1 MTYNKLFPR
10 LLLALL
16 VIISVSART
25 DAQYCELD
33 YIYPSSFNF
42 PSAGGSEE
50 IEIGIMGMCTVTY
63 SNVPAWINVYC
74 SGGAGSIVCSS
85 NTGAARNA
93 RIYVRL
99 NGQARGFFD
108 VSQAEGY
115 PPLIAGTISTNKT
128 FVCYGTS
135 PGTFSSTSAASGG
148 NCSGAYSYQWQYST
162 NGSTYYN
169 ISGET
174 SLTYTPGNLTSTRY
188 YRRRVTCSG
197 ATEYSNRLTI
207 TVNSLI
213 NGGRINGNQEICED
227 GYAGIIANQSS
238 PSGGTGYL
246 RYEWESSYDNL
257 TWNTAQTQDPW
268 ELYLYPPQQH
278 TQTTYYRRVA
288 IDSRNCRGYSNT
300 ATVSVKE
307 KSVRAT
313 SISDSRNN
321 ICPGGLVR
329 LTVVGGSLGEDASWK
344 WYSGSCGGTP
354 AGTGPYIDVYP
365 NTTTTYYVRADGEC
379 NTTDCV
385 SKTINVYTY
394 STDPTSITAVSCAES
409 GESVSLTVNGGSLSN
424 SGGARWKWYKNSTSG
439 TPFASTTGRTVNV
452 NHTATTTYYVRAEG
466 GCGPTTGSV
475 SKTINIES
483 EAPTSITS
491 TAGDII
497 CPNTATTLEV
507 VGGSLGTGASWKWYI
522 GSTSGSSVHT
532 GATYPVSPGSATT
545 YYVRAEGT
553 CGPSGAVSKTI
564 NVYTY
569 STDPTSI
576 TAVSCAESGE
586 SVSLTVNGG
595 SLSNSGGARWKW
607 YKNSTSGTPFAS
619 TTGRT
624 VNVNHTAATT
634 YYVRAEGG
642 CGPTTGSV
650 SKTINIESEA
660 PTSITSTA
668 GDIIC
673 PNTATTL
680 EVVGGSLGTGASWKW
695 YIGSTSGSSVHTGPT
710 YPVSPGSAT
719 TYYVRAEGTCGPSG
733 AVSKTITTKQP
744 PSIQTQPYNQKVIPG
759 NQANFTVSESGISYQ
774 WQESFTAYG
783 PWDNIPSSDS
793 PTLNYTTSVSDSSL
807 IFVRCLVNGDC
818 SFQTASDTVSVSF
831 ELPPYIVDESG
842 GIHINSK
849 GELEAHVFASHEFD
863 WTDGSLFDFGGP
875 GSAEWDDEMHA
886 WKCTGYVTMYL
897 KSSNDIAIHNRR
909 SYKMSVDVY
918 RENDQ
923 DKAFYWGGIRLTYTK
938 SVLSGF
944 GGAYDYS
951 ATRGSVRPETGQWV
965 TYTSNPKVGIQNTYE
980 GWGDDGCA
988 YYRVGGLINYNGENT
1003 QVTYVRDIR
1012 FYESSDEYSYQWKK
1026 NDISI
1031 PGETKPVLNITRSEI
1046 DLTIGD
1052 TLSCEVDGMASY
1064 FLSPSYA
1071 SHNFNKYLNPDTD
1084 ENYIHT
1090 VIPQIEITDEDIFDR
1105 NTDCIIN
1112 QVSYFDGLGRPLQN
1126 ISVSASPSVM
1136 DIIQPV
1142 VYDDYGREAILY
1154 LSYESYTDNLGAYQ
1168 STAIGSTYGAGSK
1181 QYDFYNDAENDVTD
1195 DPNPF
1200 AETVF
1205 EASPLSRVLEQ
1216 GSPGASWQP
1225 ENVSIPGS
1233 GHTVKYD
1240 WGANQEND
1248 VLKFYISGD
1257 DLALDLPEDKYYDEG
1272 ELYKTVTKNENWT
1285 SGNINTTEEYRDK
1298 QGQVILKRTYVG
1310 PTPEKVETYYVYDIY
1325 GLLRYVITP
1334 AAAYEIVKTGSTVT
1348 FPLDKDDNIIKNLC
1362 YYYRY
1367 DARKRMIEKQ
1377 LPGSEPVYM
1386 VYDKRDRLV
1395 LTQDGNLREDINHND
1410 LKKWMFTKYD
1420 HLNRPVITGILTAD
1434 HVYSQPVMQDTV
1446 DNAYDGTSLLYY
1458 VEKDIGEIITLG
1470 YTDTSFPHSG
1480 NTFIYNSE
1488 IEYLTAT
1495 YYDDYNFP
1503 DTISFDTDNGIS
1515 GYSDDEGNVNYF
1527 DNALGLVTGTKVK
1540 ILNTGN
1546 YITTTNYYDN
1556 RYRLLQS
1563 ISTSDWDDG
1572 AQPDFTLTE
1581 TVSTDYDFTGKVL
1594 ALRQKQVIMDGEQTI
1609 SSEAV
1614 NKYYTYD
1621 HMGRLTRTEQQVEG
1635 DNNGKVTIAELGY
1648 NAIGELKTKSLH
1660 AEEISRG
1667 QVLDYKYNIRGWL
1680 TSVNDPDDLGTDN
1693 MFGMTLLYNDVSSL
1707 SALTGSQEQ
1716 YNGNIAGMIWNRPD
1730 TTSGTHFLKSAY
1742 SFEYDGLNRFNLA
1755 YYGEGETIVSS
1766 DKFREYDMDY
1776 DLNGNITGLMRTD
1789 SLGSVIDNLSYEY
1802 ASSGLSNRL
1811 INIVDDSYDA
1821 DGFSDIS
1828 NATDYTYDN
1837 NGNMV
1842 SDLNKGIFEI
1852 SYNFLNLPDTIVNST
1867 GDTVIYYYDAMGTK
1881 LRQIVIDSD
1890 TTGRYYFNGFEYNDT
1905 LVLDIIHNEEG
1916 YVSRSTEDYQYNY
1929 YLRDHLGNVR
1939 VVFTPAS
1946 TRAEKLIQATDYYPF
1961 GMKYSTQVY
1970 VSGENKYLFNGKELQ
1985 DEMGWDVYAYGAR
1998 YYDPVIGRFHT
2009 IDPLAQD
2016 YSFQSPFLYAGNNP
2030 IRYIDLFGMGPED
2043 RVFYALHR
2051 AEVDTRTYKQVLG
2064 SDAYKDKYVDCSEFA
2079 REVALTDGYDPG
2091 RSTWHQ
2097 RKYYQEKGEWSTDVK
2112 NVRKGD
2118 FMFWK
2123 GTDKDGNTF
2132 YHTGVAT
2139 DIDEDGNIS
2148 VAQSTRNG
2156 GGKSIHNKYS
2166 TNSSGTL
2173 WAGSDYEMEF
2183 VGVGRAKGD
2192 TYKSESTIS
2201 VNVVTDG
2208 GSTKKQVKT
2217 DDLARVL
2224 SSLIEELSNDLKE

>member
-207 TVNSLI
+207 TVNPPISGGSITGNQTICYNDYPTTTLSATSSGSGGYGTLRYSWESST
-213 NGGRINGNQEICED
+213 NGGVTWETAYSDDPFEETYYYPSYAHTSTTRYRRLVTDSRNCTASSNSVAVTVRDQLLPGSISGSETLCYGEDAGLISSTQAASGGSGFYYTWQKSTDGGTTWTSAGSSSATFNPGVLYATTKYRRRATDSGCSDVVYSDPITKTVRNQLSGGTIGSTQTICYNANLGSFSNIASASGGTGSFSYQWQQSTNGGSTWNDISGATSSTYDPPALATTHRYRRKATDNGGCGTVYSNIIIITVRQVLAGGSIGSNHTICYNDDPDNLTSISGASGGSSSYSYQWQYSSDEGSSWNNSSGATSATYDPSTALTSDRQYRRRVTDNNGCGTTYSTNTVTVTVRSELSGGSISNSRLTLCYNED
-227 GYAGIIANQSS
+227 ATAFTNSAY
-238 PSGGTGYL
+238 PSGGTGSYS
-246 RYEWESSYDNL
+246 YQWQKSTDGGSTWNDISGATSSTYNPSNL
-257 TWNTAQTQDPW
+257 TITHKYRRKVTDNGGCGIAYTNDVTLTVLDQLVAGIISNSQPTICYNEDAAAFTNTASASGGTESYSYQW
-268 ELYLYPPQQH
+268 EQSTDGGSTWNNISGATSSTYNPPNL
-278 TQTTYYRRVA
+278 TTTHKYRRKVSDNGGCGTAYTDPFTITVRAQLTGGA
-288 IDSRNCRGYSNT
+288 ISGDQSICRNTDAGAFSSVSLPGGGTGSYTYQWRYSSDGGSNWYNVGDGGTSSTYNPTAALNQNTLYRRRVTDNGGCGTAYSNYVTVTIKPEPT
-300 ATVSVKE
+300 APTGIY
-307 KSVRAT
+307 AT
-313 SISDSRNN
+313 EDS
-321 ICPGGLVR
+321 ICPGSETT
-329 LTVVGGSLGEDASWK
+329 LTVIGGSLTEGYNWE
-344 WYSGSCGGTP
+344 WY
-354 AGTGPYIDVYP
+354 
-365 NTTTTYYVRADGEC
+365 
-379 NTTDCV
+379 
-385 SKTINVYTY
+385 
-394 STDPTSITAVSCAES
+394 
-409 GESVSLTVNGGSLSN
+409 
-424 SGGARWKWYKNSTSG
+424 
-439 TPFASTTGRTVNV
+439 
-452 NHTATTTYYVRAEG
+452 
-466 GCGPTTGSV
+466 TGSI
-475 SKTINIES
+475 S
-483 EAPTSITS
+483 
-491 TAGDII
+491 GD
-497 CPNTATTLEV
+497 
-507 VGGSLGTGASWKWYI
+507 
-522 GSTSGSSVHT
+522 SVHT
-532 GATYPVSPGSATT
+532 GPSYLVSPGSATT
-545 YYVRAEGT
+545 YYVRAEG
-553 CGPSGAVSKTI
+553 
-564 NVYTY
+564 
-569 STDPTSI
+569 
-576 TAVSCAESGE
+576 
-586 SVSLTVNGG
+586 
-595 SLSNSGGARWKW
+595 
-607 YKNSTSGTPFAS
+607 
-619 TTGRT
+619 
-624 VNVNHTAATT
+624 
-634 YYVRAEGG
+634 
-642 CGPTTGSV
+642 
-650 SKTINIESEA
+650 
-660 PTSITSTA
+660 
-668 GDIIC
+668 IC
-673 PNTATTL
+673 N
-680 EVVGGSLGTGASWKW
+680 
-695 YIGSTSGSSVHTGPT
+695 
-710 YPVSPGSAT
+710 
-719 TYYVRAEGTCGPSG
+719 PSG
-733 AVSKTITTKQP
+733 AVSKTITVKQP

-759 NQANFTVSESGISYQ
+759 NQANFTVSASGTITSYQ

-793 PTLNYTTSVSDSSL
+793 PALNYITDESDRDL

-818 SFQTASDTVSVSF
+818 SYQTISDAASVSF

-875 GSAEWDDEMHA
+875 GSVEWDDGMHA

-897 KSSNDIAIHNRR
+897 NTNNAIPIDVNR
-909 SYKMSVDVY
+909 SYRVSVEVFS
-918 RENDQ
+918 EVNEPTIL
-923 DKAFYWGGIRLTYTK
+923 YWGGIRLDENKNSLQGY
-938 SVLSGF
+938 
-944 GGAYDYS
+944 GGNQDYS
-951 ATRGSVRPETGQWV
+951 ATRGSEEPLASEWT
-965 TYTSNPKVGIQNTYE
+965 TYTSNPKTDTVCSYN
-980 GWGDDGCA
+980 GWCNDNCS
-988 YYRVGGLINYNGENT
+988 YYRIGGLINYNGENT

-1136 DIIQPV
+1136 DIIQLV

-1367 DARKRMIEKQ
+1367 DARKRMTEKQ

-1594 ALRQKQVIMDGEQTI
+1594 ALRQEQVITDGEQTI

-1621 HMGRLTRTEQQVEG
+1621 HTGRLTRTEQQVEG
-1635 DNNGKVTIAELGY
+1635 DNNGRVTIAELEY

-1680 TSVNDPDDLGTDN
+1680 TSVNDPDDLGMDN
-1693 MFGMTLLYNDVSSL
+1693 MFGMTLLYNDISSL

-1716 YNGNIAGMIWNRPD
+1716 YNGI
-1730 TTSGTHFLKSAY
+1730 L
-1742 SFEYDGLNRFNLA
+1742 
-1755 YYGEGETIVSS
+1755 
-1766 DKFREYDMDY
+1766 
-1776 DLNGNITGLMRTD
+1776 
-1789 SLGSVIDNLSYEY
+1789 
-1802 ASSGLSNRL
+1802 
-1811 INIVDDSYDA
+1811 
-1821 DGFSDIS
+1821 
-1828 NATDYTYDN
+1828 
-1837 NGNMV
+1837 
-1842 SDLNKGIFEI
+1842 
-1852 SYNFLNLPDTIVNST
+1852 
-1867 GDTVIYYYDAMGTK
+1867 
-1881 LRQIVIDSD
+1881 
-1890 TTGRYYFNGFEYNDT
+1890 
-1905 LVLDIIHNEEG
+1905 
-1916 YVSRSTEDYQYNY
+1916 
-1929 YLRDHLGNVR
+1929 
-1939 VVFTPAS
+1939 
-1946 TRAEKLIQATDYYPF
+1946 
-1961 GMKYSTQVY
+1961 QV
-1970 VSGENKYLFNGKELQ
+1970 
-1985 DEMGWDVYAYGAR
+1985 
-1998 YYDPVIGRFHT
+1998 
-2009 IDPLAQD
+2009 
-2016 YSFQSPFLYAGNNP
+2016 
-2030 IRYIDLFGMGPED
+2030 
-2043 RVFYALHR
+2043 
-2051 AEVDTRTYKQVLG
+2051 
-2064 SDAYKDKYVDCSEFA
+2064 
-2079 REVALTDGYDPG
+2079 
-2091 RSTWHQ
+2091 
-2097 RKYYQEKGEWSTDVK
+2097 
-2112 NVRKGD
+2112 
-2118 FMFWK
+2118 
-2123 GTDKDGNTF
+2123 
-2132 YHTGVAT
+2132 
-2139 DIDEDGNIS
+2139 
-2148 VAQSTRNG
+2148 
-2156 GGKSIHNKYS
+2156 
-2166 TNSSGTL
+2166 
-2173 WAGSDYEMEF
+2173 
-2183 VGVGRAKGD
+2183 
-2192 TYKSESTIS
+2192 
-2201 VNVVTDG
+2201 
-2208 GSTKKQVKT
+2208 
-2217 DDLARVL
+2217 
-2224 SSLIEELSNDLKE
+2224 